1 MAARKRRRRGAAR
14 RVGLGGIVA
23 FLAAAL
29 AVAALLWLVWGRAR
43 PRDGAPRLAGEPA
56 SQPGAATGEVPR
68 PAAATASARPDAVAG
83 ETAAGPE
90 PLPAVP
96 PAPASGAAVALV
108 VDDLGRSVDDVRRLG
123 RLGVPLTYAVL
134 PFERLTPE
142 VVAALAAADAEIL
155 VHLPMEGRDGADP
168 GPGALA
174 AGMAPGELAAATRA
188 AIEAVP
194 GAAGV
199 NNHMGS
205 VLSAD
210 VRAMRA
216 ILGEVAGRGLY
227 FLDSRTTADTVG
239 YGAARALGVPAA
251 RRDVFLDGR
260 LEPVAIRRELR
271 RALALA
277 AERGSAIAIGHPH
290 PETLAVLAEEVPA
303 ARELGYRF
311 VTVGELLD
319 RPGS

>member
-14 RVGLGGIVA
+14 RVGLGGVVA
-23 FLAAAL
+23 FLATAL
-29 AVAALLWLVWGRAR
+29 AVAALLWLGWGRAR
-43 PRDGAPRLAGEPA
+43 PEVGGAHAGAKPPAQTGGGAGDLA
-56 SQPGAATGEVPR
+56 
-68 PAAATASARPDAVAG
+68 ASAADPATRPVVADG
-83 ETAAGPE
+83 TAYAPE
-90 PLPAVP
+90 PLPAVLR
-96 PAPASGAAVALV
+96 APAAGAAVALV
-108 VDDLGRSVDDVRRLG
+108 LDDLGRSVDDVHRLR

-142 VVAALAAADAEIL
+142 VAAALEEAGAEIL
-155 VHLPMEGRDGADP
+155 VHLPMEGRGGADP
-168 GPGALA
+168 GPGALS
-174 AGMAPGELAAATRA
+174 AGMEPRDLAAATRA
-188 AIEAVP
+188 ALDAVP
-194 GAAGV
+194 GAVGV

-210 VRAMRA
+210 VTAMRA
-216 ILGEVAGRGLY
+216 VLGEVAGRGLY

-260 LEPVAIRRELR
+260 LERDAIRRELR

-277 AERGSAIAIGHPH
+277 AERGWAIAIGHPH
-290 PETLAVLAEEVPA
+290 PETLAVLAEEIPA

-311 VTVGELLD
+311 VTVGELLT
-319 RPGS
+319 R

>member
-1 MAARKRRRRGAAR
+1 MAVRRRRRRAAR
-14 RVGLGGIVA
+14 RIGLGGVVA
-23 FLAAAL
+23 FLAAG
-29 AVAALLWLVWGRAR
+29 VAAAVLLWLGWGRAQ
-43 PRDGAPRLAGEPA
+43 PRLSGAQTAAVSAGTAEPGRADPEGSPSERVSETAA
-56 SQPGAATGEVPR
+56 SREGDGAATG
-68 PAAATASARPDAVAG
+68 PD
-83 ETAAGPE
+83 
-90 PLPAVP
+90 PLPTVP
-96 PAPASGAAVALV
+96 PAPASGADVALV
-108 VDDLGRSVDDVRRLG
+108 VDDLGRSVEDVRRLG

-142 VVAALAAADAEIL
+142 VLAALAETEAEIL
-155 VHLPMEGRDGADP
+155 VHLPMEGRGGADP
-168 GPGALA
+168 GPGALS
-174 AGMAPGELAAATRA
+174 AGMAPADLAAATRA
-188 AIEAVP
+188 ALDAVP
-194 GAAGV
+194 GAVGV

-216 ILGEVAGRGLY
+216 VLGEVAGRGLY

-260 LEPVAIRRELR
+260 VEREAIRRQLR

-277 AERGSAIAIGHPH
+277 AECGSAIAIGHPH

-303 ARELGYRF
+303 ARAKGYRF
-311 VTVGELLD
+311 VTVGELLEA
-319 RPGS
+319 GG

>member
-1 MAARKRRRRGAAR
+1 MAVRRRRRRAAR
-14 RVGLGGIVA
+14 RIGLGGVVA
-23 FLAAAL
+23 FLAAG
-29 AVAALLWLVWGRAR
+29 VAAAVLLWLGWGRAQ
-43 PRDGAPRLAGEPA
+43 PSLSGPQTAAVPAGTAEPGGADPEESPSERVSETAA
-56 SQPGAATGEVPR
+56 SLEADGAATGR
-68 PAAATASARPDAVAG
+68 D
-83 ETAAGPE
+83 
-90 PLPAVP
+90 PLPTVP
-96 PAPASGAAVALV
+96 LAPASGADVALV
-108 VDDLGRSVDDVRRLG
+108 VDDLGRSVEDVRRLG

-142 VVAALAAADAEIL
+142 VLAALAEAEAEIL
-155 VHLPMEGRDGADP
+155 VHLPMEGRGGANP

-174 AGMAPGELAAATRA
+174 AGMPPADLAAATRA
-188 AIEAVP
+188 ALDAVP
-194 GAAGV
+194 GAVGV

-216 ILGEVAGRGLY
+216 VLGEVAGRGLY

-260 LEPVAIRRELR
+260 VEREAIRRQLR

-303 ARELGYRF
+303 ARAKGYRF
-311 VTVGELLD
+311 VTVGELLE
-319 RPGS
+319 PGD